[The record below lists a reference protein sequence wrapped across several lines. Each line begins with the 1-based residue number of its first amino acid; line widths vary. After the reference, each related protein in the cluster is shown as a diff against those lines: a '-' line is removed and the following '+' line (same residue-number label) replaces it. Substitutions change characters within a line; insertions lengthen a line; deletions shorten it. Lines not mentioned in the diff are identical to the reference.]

1 MREKIGKK
9 FQQRWTVVMW
19 KEFRKKVLGEA
30 RRVVVKVGSAVL
42 AGESGLDLRVVN
54 RLADQLAVLHDR
66 GLDVVL
72 VSSGAVAAGCRVM
85 DSCMVQK
92 GLAYKQATSAIG
104 QSRLMH
110 AYDEALDRYG
120 KVSAQVLL
128 TRDDLKSRERF
139 LNARQTLTQ
148 LLAWRVIPIINE
160 NDTVAVQELKF
171 GDNDALGALVLNIIE
186 ADLFINLTSADG
198 VFDDNPLENPDAKF
212 LECIEDIGALDVA
225 GICKGKTGQG
235 TGGMYSK
242 LLAARRAAQIGVPTL
257 IVSGK
262 IKFALEKVFDGEE
275 LGTWVMPDRK
285 TISRRKFWLAY
296 NLDPAGELV
305 VDDGAA
311 SALGRGGRS
320 LLAAGIVEVRGNFG
334 VGALV
339 RILGQDGASVGVG
352 LSSYRA
358 ADLRKIMGH
367 NSGEIEE
374 ILGQC
379 IYEEAVHRD
388 KFLLDAAV

>member
-1 MREKIGKK
+1 
-9 FQQRWTVVMW
+9 
-19 KEFRKKVLGEA
+19 
-30 RRVVVKVGSAVL
+30 
-42 AGESGLDLRVVN
+42 
-54 RLADQLAVLHDR
+54 
-66 GLDVVL
+66 
-72 VSSGAVAAGCRVM
+72 
-85 DSCMVQK
+85 
-92 GLAYKQATSAIG
+92 
-104 QSRLMH
+104 MH

-120 KVSAQVLL
+120 KVTAQVLL

-139 LNARQTLTQ
+139 LNARQALSQ

-171 GDNDALGALVLNIIE
+171 GDNDALGALVLNLIE

-198 VFDDNPLENPDAKF
+198 VFDDNPLENPDARF
-212 LECIEDIGALDVA
+212 LECIEDIGSLNVA

-242 LLAARRAAQIGVPTL
+242 LLAARRAAQLGVPTL
-257 IVSGK
+257 IVSGR
-262 IKFALEKVFDGEE
+262 IRFALEKVFAGEE
-275 LGTWVMPDRK
+275 LGTWIMPDRK
-285 TISRRKFWLAY
+285 KISRRKFWLAY

-305 VDDGAA
+305 VDGGAA
-311 SALGRGGRS
+311 RALGAGGRS
-320 LLAAGIVEVRGNFG
+320 LLPAGIVEVRGNFG

-339 RILGQDGASVGVG
+339 RVVGQDGSAIGVG
-352 LSSYRA
+352 LSSYKA

-388 KFLLDAAV
+388 NFLLDAAV

>member
-1 MREKIGKK
+1 
-9 FQQRWTVVMW
+9 MW
-19 KEFRKKVLGEA
+19 KEFRKRVLGEA
-30 RRVVVKVGSAVL
+30 KRVVVKVGSAVL
-42 AGESGLDLRVVN
+42 AGENGLDLRVVN

-120 KVSAQVLL
+120 KVTAQVLL

-139 LNARQTLTQ
+139 LNARQTLSQ

-171 GDNDALGALVLNIIE
+171 GDNDALGALVLNLIE

-198 VFDDNPLENPDAKF
+198 VFDDNPLENPDARF
-212 LECIEDIGALDVA
+212 LECIEDIGSLNVA

-242 LLAARRAAQIGVPTL
+242 LLAARRAAQLGVPTL
-257 IVSGK
+257 IVSGR
-262 IKFALEKVFDGEE
+262 IRFALEKVFAGEE
-275 LGTWVMPDRK
+275 LGTWIMPDRK
-285 TISRRKFWLAY
+285 KISRRKFWLAY

-305 VDDGAA
+305 VDGGAA
-311 SALGRGGRS
+311 RALGAGGRS
-320 LLAAGIVEVRGNFG
+320 LLPAGIVEVRGNFG

-339 RILGQDGASVGVG
+339 RVVGQDGSAIGVG
-352 LSSYRA
+352 LSSYKA

-388 KFLLDAAV
+388 NFLLDAAV